1 MRNPEMLERL
11 IDKPIIALGARC
23 RRSRDHR
30 TTAPL
35 RALLAAGAFFAS
47 VGVQAGD
54 ADTEKQIF
62 GWLERVLVTDNAIS
76 MRGKLDTGAKTSS
89 LHATNITP
97 FTRDGID
104 MVRYDV
110 EVPREERVLTLES
123 PLVRTVA
130 IKVKGAESSIR
141 PIVEHWLCIGDIA
154 RVVEVNLVDR
164 GRFNYPLLIG
174 RTALA
179 DVIVVDPGE
188 TFTRKP
194 TCGPPEERR

>member
-1 MRNPEMLERL
+1 MLERL
-11 IDKPIIALGARC
+11 IDKTIIVLAVRC
-23 RRSRDHR
+23 RRWLDDGPGVPFRII
-30 TTAPL
+30 
-35 RALLAAGAFFAS
+35 LATSVLFVA
-47 VGVQAGD
+47 VGVKADD
-54 ADTEKQIF
+54 AETPKQIF
-62 GWLERVLVTDNAIS
+62 GWLERVLVTDHAIS

-89 LHATNITP
+89 LHATNITR

-110 EVPREERVLTLES
+110 EDPREKRVFTLES
-123 PLVRTVA
+123 ALVRTVA
-130 IKVKGAESSIR
+130 IKEKGAKSSIR

-179 DVIVVDPGE
+179 DIIVVDPGE
-188 TFTRKP
+188 SFTRKP
-194 TCGPPEERR
+194 TCSPPEGQR

>member
-1 MRNPEMLERL
+1 MLERL
-11 IDKPIIALGARC
+11 IDKLDIALAVVC
-23 RRSRDHR
+23 HRRLDHR
-30 TTAPL
+30 IRVPFRVVLVAS
-35 RALLAAGAFFAS
+35 AFFVS

-54 ADTEKQIF
+54 GETEKQIF
-62 GWLERVLVTDNAIS
+62 GWLERVLVTDHAIS

-104 MVRYDV
+104 MVRYEV
-110 EVPREERVLTLES
+110 AVPREERVLTLES

-130 IKVKGAESSIR
+130 IKEKGAKSSIR
-141 PIVEHWLCIGDIA
+141 PIVKHWLCIGDIA

>member
-1 MRNPEMLERL
+1 MLGRL
-11 IDKPIIALGARC
+11 IDKLNIALAVPC
-23 RRSRDHR
+23 RRRLDHR
-30 TTAPL
+30 IGVPP
-35 RALLAAGAFFAS
+35 RFALVAS
-47 VGVQAGD
+47 ALMLSVAVQADDGE
-54 ADTEKQIF
+54 TEKQIF
-62 GWLERVLVTDNAIS
+62 GWLERVLVTDHAIS

-110 EVPREERVLTLES
+110 EDPREERILTLES

-130 IKVKGAESSIR
+130 IKEKGAKSSVR

-194 TCGPPEERR
+194 TCGTPGERR